1 MFGRRRDIQIPKVP
15 VSGDKATQSWM
26 TAVGSMLS
34 KYIGGGSNDRLVS
47 AGELIDGGLAGVGTG
62 GFLTSPPRNLTKPPK
77 VTGLT
82 ANGALASIF
91 VGWHN
96 PSFSNYAYTELWR
109 SNLDDIGQAVLIA
122 STAVES
128 YTDNVG
134 SAATKYYWARAV
146 SDQGV
151 KGDFNAA
158 SGTKGTTSLDPDY
171 VMQVLTSS
179 TWKPNT
185 TYYPFQYVRPTVD
198 NGFQYAAVDGGTSGS
213 TEPTWPTTINATVND
228 GTIQWITVPVDA
240 RIPFVLGTLEDGTP
254 AVFMDVAYIKNATIT
269 SAKISELIADKIET
283 GNLIADLQV
292 KNKLWYG
299 FNLPNGD
306 FLDPEDNSIVSG
318 KTGFYLGVDGSVP
331 ALPVL
336 HLNTGIANGSKSLY
350 FDGTQLNLE
359 NIDILSSA
367 DGTFDDLRGDSVDF
381 NRANFDFLA
390 FKEQVVASQYVYDN
404 GITISTPETGG
415 IPEFNQ
421 YLCFPLGCQ
430 KTETWTSSTLV
441 TGSGYSRP
449 FAFFQTGEYTS
460 IKPYDYRSDATR
472 YRAQKINIGFAIL
485 IDAPTFGNPVGNAWG
500 NAYMDVYIF
509 SESQSLP
516 SVNYNNNSATSGIPS
531 QYLLKI
537 RINDIYSISADGTLL
552 VAYKNTGSGDVAAT
566 IVKISSDIR
575 KNPNHTLITCGDDW
589 GSLGYAGSRRLKVA
603 VVFKSFYQAGGSD
616 DSTDTGQIT
625 VSFQM
630 ISVAS
635 SDNALPVND
644 VPLAIAA
651 TSTTATTF
659 FSVTATEEAVLRA
672 IILER
677 LNYY

>member
-91 VGWHN
+91 VSWHN

-185 TYYPFQYVRPTVD
+185 TYYPFQYVRPTVE
-198 NGFQYAAVDGGTSGS
+198 NGFQYAAVDGGKSGNI
-213 TEPTWPTTINATVND
+213 EPIWPLSVDPTVITND
-228 GTIQWITVPVDA
+228 GTVQWKCLHIED

-269 SAKISELIADKIET
+269 SAKISELFADKIET
-283 GNLIADLQV
+283 GDLVADLQV
-292 KNKLWYG
+292 KSKLWYG
-299 FNLPNGD
+299 FNQPNGD

-318 KTGFYLGVDGSVP
+318 KTGFYLGVNGSN

-336 HLNTGIANGSKSLY
+336 HLNTGLANGSRRIY
-350 FDGTQLNLE
+350 FDGITIELE
-359 NIDILSSA
+359 NIDLVSSA
-367 DGTFDDLRGDSVDF
+367 DGTFDDLKGDSLFFD
-381 NRANFDFLA
+381 RALFSNLILEEEACTSSDKVRETPQIL
-390 FKEQVVASQYVYDN
+390 
-404 GITISTPETGG
+404 ISEPAYL
-415 IPEFNQ
+415 N
-421 YLCFPLGCQ
+421 YLCYKTGCIKSAFMTAPNLIVGGAPDQ
-430 KTETWTSSTLV
+430 PYAFIQTPAVDGIACYDYADSST
-441 TGSGYSRP
+441 
-449 FAFFQTGEYTS
+449 
-460 IKPYDYRSDATR
+460 K
-472 YRAQKINIGFAIL
+472 YRAKKKQIGFNLTYSSRNVSL
-485 IDAPTFGNPVGNAWG
+485 IGEPFYSAVMFI
-500 NAYMDVYIF
+500 YIYD
-509 SESQSLP
+509 SSL
-516 SVNYNNNSATSGIPS
+516 SITSDYYNNTNPTSGIPS
-531 QYLLKI
+531 GYLAKI
-537 RINDIYSISADGTLL
+537 NVHDIVISEEFQTVNAKNPSGTVIFTVEVRLDVKLSLSGGILNSSKLL
-552 VAYKNTGSGDVAAT
+552 VKCETDNEALGYTGS
-566 IVKISSDIR
+566 R
-575 KNPNHTLITCGDDW
+575 KLRAC
-589 GSLGYAGSRRLKVA
+589 
-603 VVFKSFYQAGGSD
+603 VVFKQFDDNGIYFSAVNLGFQIDTTYQSKINIAD
-616 DSTDTGQIT
+616 NDPVFT
-625 VSFQM
+625 V
-630 ISVAS
+630 
-635 SDNALPVND
+635 
-644 VPLAIAA
+644 
-651 TSTTATTF
+651 
-659 FSVTATEEAVLRA
+659 
-672 IILER
+672 
-677 LNYY
+677 

>member
-158 SGTKGTTSLDPDY
+158 NGVKGTTSLDPDY

-185 TYYPFQYVRPTVD
+185 TYYPFQYVRPTVE

-254 AVFMDVAYIKNATIT
+254 AVFMDTAYIKNATIT
-269 SAKISELIADKIET
+269 SAKIKDLTADKIT
-283 GNLIADLQV
+283 TADLNADLHV
-292 KNKLWYG
+292 LSKLWYG
-299 FNLPNGD
+299 FNFPNGVYYD
-306 FLDPEDNSIVSG
+306 AENNTYTAG
-318 KTGFYLGVDGSVP
+318 KTGFYLGVDGSTP

-350 FDGTQLNLE
+350 FDGNQIRLE
-359 NIDILSSA
+359 NVDILSSA

-381 NRANFDFLA
+381 SRANFDFLA
-390 FKEQVVASQYVYDN
+390 FKEQVVASQYVTEQ
-404 GITISTPETGG
+404 GITVSNPKVGG
-415 IPEFNQ
+415 VPEFNQ
-421 YLCFPLGCQ
+421 YLCYPNGCQ
-430 KTETWTSSTLV
+430 KTESWTSSTLV
-441 TGSGYSRP
+441 IGTGYSRP
-449 FAFFQTGEYTS
+449 FAFFQTGIYTS
-460 IKPYDYRSDATR
+460 IKPYDYRSSLTR
-472 YRAQKINIGFAIL
+472 YRANKPNIGFSIL
-485 IDAPTFGNPVGNAWG
+485 VEALGAGLVGNYFG
-500 NAYMDVYIF
+500 GSYLDVYLL
-509 SESQSLP
+509 SESQALSA
-516 SVNYNNNSATSGIPS
+516 SNYNNSVATNGIPS

-537 RINDIYSISADGTLL
+537 PVTYHSGGYAVG
-552 VAYKNTGSGDVAAT
+552 YKNTGSGDVVAIYSRVFT
-566 IVKISSDIR
+566 DKGKNSNQVLIV
-575 KNPNHTLITCGDDW
+575 CDDDYEV
-589 GSLGYAGSRRLKVA
+589 LGFRGSRTLKVA
-603 VVFKSFYQAGGSD
+603 VVYKSFFQAGGSD
-616 DSTDTGQIT
+616 DTTLTGQIK
-625 VSFQM
+625 VSMQIKSIAGSSIVPINDDTLN
-630 ISVAS
+630 ISPSAGAGQQIATFTQAQLATL
-635 SDNALPVND
+635 NALIAWWNRPD
-644 VPLAIAA
+644 PL
-651 TSTTATTF
+651 
-659 FSVTATEEAVLRA
+659 
-672 IILER
+672 
-677 LNYY
+677 

>member
-91 VGWHN
+91 VSWHN

-185 TYYPFQYVRPTVD
+185 TYYPFQYVRPTVE
-198 NGFQYAAVDGGTSGS
+198 NGFQYAAVDGGKSGS
-213 TEPTWPTTINATVND
+213 IEPTWPLSVDPTVITND
-228 GTIQWITVPVDA
+228 GTVQWKCLRIDD

-254 AVFMDVAYIKNATIT
+254 AVFMDTAYIKNATIT
-269 SAKISELIADKIET
+269 SAKISELFADKIET
-283 GNLIADLQV
+283 GNLKADLQV

-299 FNLPNGD
+299 FNFPNGVYYD
-306 FLDPEDNSIVSG
+306 AENNTYTAG

-336 HLNTGIANGSKSLY
+336 HLNTGIANGSRSLY
-350 FDGTQLNLE
+350 FDGVDLKINVDLV
-359 NIDILSSA
+359 SSA
-367 DGTFDDLRGDSVDF
+367 D
-381 NRANFDFLA
+381 ANFDLMQA
-390 FKEQVVASQYVYDN
+390 ERVVAKLAILEGIAVFSDYVVEANLNIKDPIVAQYAMFAARIYKTVSNSGVFNSFNVPSLMTDFNN
-404 GITISTPETGG
+404 GILPYNEPSLSLYRFRKKNIKFKVLIDTGTGTTTPTGLAGRALFRIEIIDFAGNVLATSDKVGASMPNGVFNVAAGGSFAYTLTSALYSTSVVRAKILISVSDDSQLLAYTNGKRLKARIFTPAEDVSSWG
-415 IPEFNQ
+415 IPEVT
-421 YLCFPLGCQ
+421 YLYF
-430 KTETWTSSTLV
+430 EM
-441 TGSGYSRP
+441 YS
-449 FAFFQTGEYTS
+449 
-460 IKPYDYRSDATR
+460 DD
-472 YRAQKINIGFAIL
+472 
-485 IDAPTFGNPVGNAWG
+485 
-500 NAYMDVYIF
+500 
-509 SESQSLP
+509 
-516 SVNYNNNSATSGIPS
+516 IPS
-531 QYLLKI
+531 F
-537 RINDIYSISADGTLL
+537 S
-552 VAYKNTGSGDVAAT
+552 
-566 IVKISSDIR
+566 
-575 KNPNHTLITCGDDW
+575 
-589 GSLGYAGSRRLKVA
+589 
-603 VVFKSFYQAGGSD
+603 
-616 DSTDTGQIT
+616 
-625 VSFQM
+625 
-630 ISVAS
+630 
-635 SDNALPVND
+635 PVND
-644 VPLAIAA
+644 AIL
-651 TSTTATTF
+651 S
-659 FSVTATEEAVLRA
+659 L
-672 IILER
+672 
-677 LNYY
+677 

>member
-47 AGELIDGGLAGVGTG
+47 AGELIDAGLAGSGTG

-109 SNLDDIGQAVLIA
+109 ADIDDIGQAVLIA

-185 TYYPFQYVRPTVD
+185 TYYPFQYVRPTIE
-198 NGFQYAAVDGGTSGS
+198 NGFQYAAVDGGVSGS
-213 TEPTWPTTINATVND
+213 IEPTWPTTINATVND
-228 GTIQWITVPVDA
+228 GTIQWTTVPVDA

-254 AVFMDVAYIKNATIT
+254 AVFMDTAYIKNATIT

-292 KNKLWYG
+292 MNKLWYG
-299 FNLPNGD
+299 FEE
-306 FLDPEDNSIVSG
+306 F
-318 KTGFYLGVDGSVP
+318 
-331 ALPVL
+331 
-336 HLNTGIANGSKSLY
+336 ANGSSQTGFWLGVEGGVPKIKIDTGLANGSRRIY
-350 FDGTQLNLE
+350 FDGITLKLE
-359 NIDILSSA
+359 NIDLVSSA
-367 DGTFDDLRGDSVDF
+367 DGEFDDLACDSMTANRTFSKDLGFGNLFAVSDYVALDSKGRPIIDGDLVNPVSYYCWIYG
-381 NRANFDFLA
+381 
-390 FKEQVVASQYVYDN
+390 ASKKVEIASPY
-404 GITISTPETGG
+404 GLI
-415 IPEFNQ
+415 
-421 YLCFPLGCQ
+421 
-430 KTETWTSSTLV
+430 
-441 TGSGYSRP
+441 GSGNRGGLRLQTYSN
-449 FAFFQTGEYTS
+449 TG
-460 IKPYDYRSDATR
+460 IVPYDYPDSATK
-472 YRAQKINIGFAIL
+472 YRMKKKAIAFSAKLTTTYPTGF
-485 IDAPTFGNPVGNAWG
+485 NPDISALRI
-500 NAYMDVYIF
+500 YIF
-509 SESQSLP
+509 DDNGFPL
-516 SVNYNNNSATSGIPS
+516 NY
-531 QYLLKI
+531 
-537 RINDIYSISADGTLL
+537 
-552 VAYKNTGSGDVAAT
+552 AT
-566 IVKISSDIR
+566 ISQTDAQTGYTGAYLAKLDLSFTSDSVVTQTAYFKNSSGANLFEVSYVYGGY
-575 KNPNHTLITCGDDW
+575 KSKELYITCESD
-589 GSLGYAGSRRLKVA
+589 SEALEYLGTRRLKMGVEYELY
-603 VVFKSFYQAGGSD
+603 VNAGGGD
-616 DSTDTGQIT
+616 DDDQSATIGLQFMLTDTAYNFNA
-625 VSFQM
+625 VSDSF
-630 ISVAS
+630 A
-635 SDNALPVND
+635 
-644 VPLAIAA
+644 
-651 TSTTATTF
+651 
-659 FSVTATEEAVLRA
+659 
-672 IILER
+672 
-677 LNYY
+677 

>member
-91 VGWHN
+91 VSWHN

-185 TYYPFQYVRPTVD
+185 TYYPFQYVRPTTD

-254 AVFMDVAYIKNATIT
+254 AVFMDTAYIKNATIT

-283 GNLIADLQV
+283 GNLIADLHV
-292 KNKLWYG
+292 LNKLWYG

-318 KTGFYLGVDGSVP
+318 KTGFYLGVNGSN

-336 HLNTGIANGSKSLY
+336 HLNTGIANGSRRIY
-350 FDGTQLNLE
+350 FDGITLKLE
-359 NIDILSSA
+359 NIDLVSSA
-367 DGTFDDLRGDSVDF
+367 DGEFDDLACDSMTANRTFSQDLGFNNLFAVSDYVELDSKGRPIIDGDLVNPVSYYCWIYG
-381 NRANFDFLA
+381 
-390 FKEQVVASQYVYDN
+390 ASKKVEIASPY
-404 GITISTPETGG
+404 GLI
-415 IPEFNQ
+415 
-421 YLCFPLGCQ
+421 
-430 KTETWTSSTLV
+430 
-441 TGSGYSRP
+441 GSGNRGGLRLQTYSN
-449 FAFFQTGEYTS
+449 TG
-460 IKPYDYRSDATR
+460 IVPYDYPDSATK
-472 YRAQKINIGFAIL
+472 YRMKKKAIAFSAKLTTTYPSGF
-485 IDAPTFGNPVGNAWG
+485 NPDISALRI
-500 NAYMDVYIF
+500 YIF
-509 SESQSLP
+509 DDNGFPL
-516 SVNYNNNSATSGIPS
+516 NY
-531 QYLLKI
+531 
-537 RINDIYSISADGTLL
+537 
-552 VAYKNTGSGDVAAT
+552 AT
-566 IVKISSDIR
+566 ISQTDAQTGYTGAYLAKLDLSFTSDGVVGDRYKTQTAYFKNSSGTNLFQVSYVYGGYTRSIVTVLTPNR
-575 KNPNHTLITCGDDW
+575 KELYITCDSD
-589 GSLGYAGSRRLKVA
+589 SEALEYLGTRRLKMGVEYELY
-603 VVFKSFYQAGGSD
+603 VNAGGD
-616 DSTDTGQIT
+616 DDDNEGGRIGLQFMLTDTAYN
-625 VSFQM
+625 F
-630 ISVAS
+630 
-635 SDNALPVND
+635 NAVND
-644 VPLAIAA
+644 VF
-651 TSTTATTF
+651 T
-659 FSVTATEEAVLRA
+659 
-672 IILER
+672 
-677 LNYY
+677 

>member
-47 AGELIDGGLAGVGTG
+47 ASELIDAGLAGTGTG

-91 VGWHN
+91 VSWHN

-146 SDQGV
+146 SSAGV

-158 SGTKGTTSLDPDY
+158 SGVKGTTSLDPDY

-254 AVFMDVAYIKNATIT
+254 AVFMDTAYIKNATIT
-269 SAKISELIADKIET
+269 SAKISELIADKITT
-283 GNLIADLQV
+283 GDLNADLHVLQ
-292 KNKLWYG
+292 KLWYG
-299 FNLPNGD
+299 FEEFANGSSQTGFWLGVESGVPKFKID
-306 FLDPEDNSIVSG
+306 TGAANGNKSLTYDGYDLKLTGDGLFDDIFVDSARFETISTNTISYNQRVIPSDYLAENGIGLNSNDYQGYLCATEQINKTMTATGTPYDIYILVGYALAVTGSGLIDISCTNSIINAYNFKDKTTFLRFRDKKVSGICGINGFQMDGSLYSFFVIYISGMGQSSTYFAFDIKPHLSTIESGGTATISATVSG
-318 KTGFYLGVDGSVP
+318 KTLTINCYKPVSGSASQFMFYFLDSDEALNYESSNKKVKVRMFAYYNRTYAGEPYLAYSSGVVP
-331 ALPVL
+331 TIRLQIIKPEYLPVS
-336 HLNTGIANGSKSLY
+336 LN
-350 FDGTQLNLE
+350 
-359 NIDILSSA
+359 SS
-367 DGTFDDLRGDSVDF
+367 D
-381 NRANFDFLA
+381 
-390 FKEQVVASQYVYDN
+390 
-404 GITISTPETGG
+404 P
-415 IPEFNQ
+415 
-421 YLCFPLGCQ
+421 
-430 KTETWTSSTLV
+430 
-441 TGSGYSRP
+441 
-449 FAFFQTGEYTS
+449 
-460 IKPYDYRSDATR
+460 
-472 YRAQKINIGFAIL
+472 
-485 IDAPTFGNPVGNAWG
+485 
-500 NAYMDVYIF
+500 
-509 SESQSLP
+509 
-516 SVNYNNNSATSGIPS
+516 
-531 QYLLKI
+531 
-537 RINDIYSISADGTLL
+537 LL
-552 VAYKNTGSGDVAAT
+552 V
-566 IVKISSDIR
+566 
-575 KNPNHTLITCGDDW
+575 
-589 GSLGYAGSRRLKVA
+589 
-603 VVFKSFYQAGGSD
+603 
-616 DSTDTGQIT
+616 
-625 VSFQM
+625 
-630 ISVAS
+630 
-635 SDNALPVND
+635 
-644 VPLAIAA
+644 
-651 TSTTATTF
+651 
-659 FSVTATEEAVLRA
+659 
-672 IILER
+672 
-677 LNYY
+677 

>member
-62 GFLTSPPRNLTKPPK
+62 GFLTSPPKNLTKPPK

-109 SNLDDIGQAVLIA
+109 ADIDDIGQAVLIA

-240 RIPFVLGTLEDGTP
+240 RIPFVLGALEDGTP
-254 AVFMDVAYIKNATIT
+254 AVFMDTAYIKNATIT
-269 SAKISELIADKIET
+269 SAKISELFADKIET
-283 GNLIADLQV
+283 GDLVADLQV
-292 KNKLWYG
+292 KSKLWYG
-299 FNLPNGD
+299 FNYPNGVYYD
-306 FLDPEDNSIVSG
+306 KENNTYTAG

-331 ALPVL
+331 ALPVF
-336 HLNTGIANGSKSLY
+336 HLNTGIANGSRSLY
-350 FDGTQLNLE
+350 FDGTQLKLE

-367 DGTFDDLRGDSVDF
+367 DGTFDDLKGDSLFFD
-381 NRANFDFLA
+381 RALFSNLILEEEACTSSDKVRETPQIL
-390 FKEQVVASQYVYDN
+390 
-404 GITISTPETGG
+404 ISEPAYL
-415 IPEFNQ
+415 N
-421 YLCFPLGCQ
+421 YLCYKTGCIKSAFMTAPRLIVGGAPDQ
-430 KTETWTSSTLV
+430 PYAFIQTPAVDGIACYDYADSST
-441 TGSGYSRP
+441 
-449 FAFFQTGEYTS
+449 
-460 IKPYDYRSDATR
+460 K
-472 YRAQKINIGFAIL
+472 YRAKKKQIGFNLTYSSRNVSL
-485 IDAPTFGNPVGNAWG
+485 IGEPFYSAVMFI
-500 NAYMDVYIF
+500 YIYD
-509 SESQSLP
+509 SSL
-516 SVNYNNNSATSGIPS
+516 SITSDYYNNTNPTSGIPS
-531 QYLLKI
+531 GYLAKINVHDIVISEGFQTVNAKNPSGTVIFTVEVRLDVKLSLSGGILK
-537 RINDIYSISADGTLL
+537 SSKLL
-552 VAYKNTGSGDVAAT
+552 VKCETDNEALGYTGS
-566 IVKISSDIR
+566 R
-575 KNPNHTLITCGDDW
+575 KLRAC
-589 GSLGYAGSRRLKVA
+589 
-603 VVFKSFYQAGGSD
+603 VVFKQFDDNGIYFSAVNLGFQIDTTYQSK
-616 DSTDTGQIT
+616 IN
-625 VSFQM
+625 
-630 ISVAS
+630 VA
-635 SDNALPVND
+635 DNDAV
-644 VPLAIAA
+644 
-651 TSTTATTF
+651 
-659 FSVTATEEAVLRA
+659 FSV
-672 IILER
+672 
-677 LNYY
+677 

>member
-109 SNLDDIGQAVLIA
+109 ADIDDIGQAVLIA

-185 TYYPFQYVRPTVD
+185 TYYPFQYVRPTVE

-228 GTIQWITVPVDA
+228 GTIQWTTVPVDA

-254 AVFMDVAYIKNATIT
+254 AVFMDTAYIKNATIT
-269 SAKISELIADKIET
+269 SAKISELFADKIKT

-292 KNKLWYG
+292 MNKLWYG
-299 FNLPNGD
+299 FNFPNGVYYD
-306 FLDPEDNSIVSG
+306 AENNTYTAG
-318 KTGFYLGVDGSVP
+318 KTGFYLGVDGSNG
-331 ALPVL
+331 LPVF
-336 HLNTGIANGSKSLY
+336 HLNTGVANGSRSLY
-350 FDGTQLNLE
+350 FDGTQLKLE
-359 NIDILSSA
+359 NIDLVSSA
-367 DGTFDDLRGDSVDF
+367 DGEFDDLAVDSLTA
-381 NRANFDFLA
+381 NRAYATDLGFKNLFAVSDFINLDA
-390 FKEQVVASQYVYDN
+390 QGRPIINNINVRDYFCWIYGASKKVEIASPW
-404 GITISTPETGG
+404 GLI
-415 IPEFNQ
+415 
-421 YLCFPLGCQ
+421 
-430 KTETWTSSTLV
+430 
-441 TGSGYSRP
+441 GSGNRGGLRLQTYSN
-449 FAFFQTGEYTS
+449 TG
-460 IKPYDYRSDATR
+460 IVPYDYPDSATKYRMKKKAIAFSAKLTTTYPTGFNPDISALRIYIFDDNGFPLNYATISQTDAQTGYTGAYLAKLDLSFTSD
-472 YRAQKINIGFAIL
+472 GV
-485 IDAPTFGNPVGNAWG
+485 VGNRYETQT
-500 NAYMDVYIF
+500 AYFKNSSGTNLFQVSYVYGGYTR
-509 SESQSLP
+509 STVTVLTP
-516 SVNYNNNSATSGIPS
+516 N
-531 QYLLKI
+531 
-537 RINDIYSISADGTLL
+537 
-552 VAYKNTGSGDVAAT
+552 
-566 IVKISSDIR
+566 R
-575 KNPNHTLITCGDDW
+575 KELYITCDSD
-589 GSLGYAGSRRLKVA
+589 SEALEYLGTRRLKMGVEYELY
-603 VVFKSFYQAGGSD
+603 VNAGGGD
-616 DSTDTGQIT
+616 DDNEGGRIGLQFMLTDTAYN
-625 VSFQM
+625 F
-630 ISVAS
+630 
-635 SDNALPVND
+635 NAVND
-644 VPLAIAA
+644 VF
-651 TSTTATTF
+651 T
-659 FSVTATEEAVLRA
+659 
-672 IILER
+672 
-677 LNYY
+677 